1 MNNTEWK
8 ETVVL
13 VDAEYVDRVAFDLT
27 VNFERMLGRR
37 IPQADTARW
46 LECVALDGGLRPQPT
61 DVSLQTAIQVVLIY
75 GREQQKMAN
84 FQPGDFDAL
93 DGKAFGSGLGE
104 FLLSCVKVEEM
115 VSKEDLYMDSLRVLA
130 NAKEVKRLLVV
141 ADMEQAAGRVK
152 DALRDADPE
161 KHITLLTMDP
171 TAAGGVRQEL
181 LGYSLM
187 AALGIRGE
195 EINSKL

>member
-13 VDAEYVDRVAFDLT
+13 VDAEYVDHVAFDLT

-93 DGKAFGSGLGE
+93 DGKAFGSGLSE

-171 TAAGGVRQEL
+171 TAAGGFRQEL

>member
-13 VDAEYVDRVAFDLT
+13 VDAEYVDRVVFDLT

-84 FQPGDFDAL
+84 FQPGEFDAL
-93 DGKAFGSGLGE
+93 DGKAFGSELGE

-115 VSKEDLYMDSLRVLA
+115 VSKEALYMDSLRVLA

-152 DALRDADPE
+152 DALKGADPE

-171 TAAGGVRQEL
+171 TAAGGFRQEL

>member
-13 VDAEYVDRVAFDLT
+13 VDAEYVDRVVFDLT

>member
-13 VDAEYVDRVAFDLT
+13 VDAEYVDRVVFDLT

-61 DVSLQTAIQVVLIY
+61 DVSQQTAIQVVLIY

-152 DALRDADPE
+152 DALRGADPE

>member
-61 DVSLQTAIQVVLIY
+61 DVSQQTAIQVVLIY

-152 DALRDADPE
+152 DALRGADPE
-161 KHITLLTMDP
+161 KYITLLTMDP
-171 TAAGGVRQEL
+171 TAAGGFRQEL

>member
-152 DALRDADPE
+152 DALRGADPE

>member
-61 DVSLQTAIQVVLIY
+61 DVSQQTAIQVVLIY

-171 TAAGGVRQEL
+171 TAAGGFRQEL

>member
-61 DVSLQTAIQVVLIY
+61 DGSLQTAIQVVLIY

-152 DALRDADPE
+152 DALRGADPE

-171 TAAGGVRQEL
+171 TAAGGFRQEL

>member
-171 TAAGGVRQEL
+171 TAAGGFRQEL

>member
-13 VDAEYVDRVAFDLT
+13 VDAEYVDRVAFALT

-152 DALRDADPE
+152 DALRGADPE

-171 TAAGGVRQEL
+171 TAAGGFRQEL

>member
-1 MNNTEWK
+1 M
-8 ETVVL
+8 
-13 VDAEYVDRVAFDLT
+13 DAEYVDRVAFDLT

-46 LECVALDGGLRPQPT
+46 LECV
-61 DVSLQTAIQVVLIY
+61 
-75 GREQQKMAN
+75 
-84 FQPGDFDAL
+84 AL

-152 DALRDADPE
+152 DALRGADPE

-171 TAAGGVRQEL
+171 TAAGGFRQEL

>member
-46 LECVALDGGLRPQPT
+46 LECVALDGGLRPQPADT
-61 DVSLQTAIQVVLIY
+61 SLQPAIQVVLIY

-171 TAAGGVRQEL
+171 TAAGGFRQEL

>member
-61 DVSLQTAIQVVLIY
+61 DVSQQTAIQVVLIY

-152 DALRDADPE
+152 DALRGADPE

>member
-61 DVSLQTAIQVVLIY
+61 DVSQQTAIQVVLIY

>member
-13 VDAEYVDRVAFDLT
+13 VDAEYVDRVVFDLT

-61 DVSLQTAIQVVLIY
+61 DVSQQTAIQVVLIY

-84 FQPGDFDAL
+84 FQPGGFDAL

-152 DALRDADPE
+152 DALRGADPE

-171 TAAGGVRQEL
+171 TAAGGFRQEL

>member
-13 VDAEYVDRVAFDLT
+13 VDAEYVDRVVFDLT

-61 DVSLQTAIQVVLIY
+61 DVSLQPAIQVVLIY

-152 DALRDADPE
+152 DALRGADPE

-171 TAAGGVRQEL
+171 TAAGGFRQEL